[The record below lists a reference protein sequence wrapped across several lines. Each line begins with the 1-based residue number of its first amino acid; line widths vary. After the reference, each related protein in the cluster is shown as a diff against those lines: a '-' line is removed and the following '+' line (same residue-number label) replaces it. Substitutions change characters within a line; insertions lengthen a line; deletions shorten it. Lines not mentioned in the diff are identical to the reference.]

1 MSDPRL
7 AVKIGRVSL
16 KNPVVTASG
25 TFGFAQEYNRL
36 FPVSALGGI
45 TVKGLTLQPRA
56 GNPPPRVVETP
67 AGLLNA
73 IGLQNPGLTV
83 FLEKELPFLRELE
96 TTIIV
101 NIAGFTIEEFA
112 RLASALDRAKGISV
126 LELNISCPNVKAGG
140 MAFGIDPEAAA
151 RVTRTVRA
159 ETSLPIWVKLS
170 PNVTDIGIIAQAV
183 EEAGAEAITLI
194 NTLAGM
200 AIDLKKRRPLLGN
213 RMGGLSGPAVKP
225 IALRQVWQVYETVK
239 IPLIGMGGI
248 SSPQDALEFMMA
260 GASAVG
266 VGTALFHNPFTPLN
280 IIDGLCSYLDQE
292 KIDRIEDIIGIAH
305 QTG

>member
-1 MSDPRL
+1 
-7 AVKIGRVSL
+7 
-16 KNPVVTASG
+16 
-25 TFGFAQEYNRL
+25 
-36 FPVSALGGI
+36 
-45 TVKGLTLQPRA
+45 
-56 GNPPPRVVETP
+56 VETP

-305 QTG
+305 RTG

>member
-280 IIDGLCSYLDQE
+280 IIDGLCSYIDQE

-305 QTG
+305 RTG

>member
-1 MSDPRL
+1 
-7 AVKIGRVSL
+7 VKIGRVSL